1 MKFISLIILFSIL
14 AITKISFKGDIDVP
28 QSIHADIQND
38 IKRLIVDY
46 VEENL
51 PTASN
56 IKFHKVW
63 TQKINKNKIKALFK
77 YSFDDS
83 NQETRNTRVAIDGF
97 AHLNKE
103 AGQST
108 ADNEIWSFEDLQIT
122 NNTIEYKDGIKIKAG
137 E

>member
-1 MKFISLIILFSIL
+1 MKFISLIILFLIL
-14 AITKISFKGDIDVP
+14 AVTKVSFKGDMDVP
-28 QSIHADIQND
+28 QNIHADIQND

-51 PTASN
+51 PSASN

-83 NQETRNTRVAIDGF
+83 NQNTRSTRVAIDGF
-97 AHLNKE
+97 AHLNKQANE
-103 AGQST
+103 ST
-108 ADNEIWSFEDLQIT
+108 EDNEVWSFEDLQIT
-122 NNTIEYKDGIKIKAG
+122 NNSIEYKDGIKIKAG